1 MKKSGILHTLILPLF
16 VMFLWGSLY
25 PMIKVGYQA
34 FGVNTSSV
42 ADILMFASVRFVL
55 SGLIVCIIALLKKEK
70 INSPKTKNIFMIVLI
85 GVIAIFLHYSFVYV
99 GLTSTDSSKTA
110 LIKQLGTLLYV
121 CFAFLF
127 IKGEKFNKFKI
138 IGGLIGFAG
147 IIAINWTGK
156 SFYFSPGDIL
166 IIFASICTVVSS
178 ILSKVS
184 TKDCSAYWM
193 TGISQFAGGVLLFI
207 TASIMGGTF
216 PTFTPWAAL
225 VLVYICAAS
234 VVGYLIWYS
243 TMKTV
248 TVSRLFIIKFA
259 EPLLACVFSAILL
272 GENIFKIQYL
282 IAFILISLG
291 ITLGNRN

>member
-1 MKKSGILHTLILPLF
+1 MKKTGILHTLILPLF
-16 VMFLWGSLY
+16 VMVLWGSLY

-34 FGVNTSSV
+34 FGVNTSSI
-42 ADILMFASVRFVL
+42 ADILMFASVRFVF
-55 SGLIVCIIALLKKEK
+55 SGVVVCIIAFFKKEK
-70 INSPKTKNIFMIVLI
+70 INASKIKNVSRIVLI
-85 GVIAIFLHYSFVYV
+85 GFIAVFLHYAFVYI
-99 GLTSTDSSKTA
+99 GLTFTDSSKTA

-127 IKGEKFNKFKI
+127 IKEERFNKFKI

-156 SFYFSPGDIL
+156 SFYFSAGDIL
-166 IIFASICTVVSS
+166 IVFASICTVASS
-178 ILSKVS
+178 ILSKFS
-184 TKDCSAYWM
+184 AKSCSPYWM
-193 TGISQFAGGVLLFI
+193 TGISQFSGGVLLFI
-207 TASIMGGTF
+207 TATIMGGNF
-216 PTFTPWAAL
+216 PVFTPWAAL
-225 VLVYICAAS
+225 VLLYICAAS
-234 VVGYLIWYS
+234 VTGYIIWYS
-243 TMKTV
+243 TMKNV

-272 GENIFKIQYL
+272 GENIFKLQYL

>member
-16 VMFLWGSLY
+16 VMVLWGSLY
-25 PMIKVGYQA
+25 PMIKVGYTA

-70 INSPKTKNIFMIVLI
+70 VNAPKTKNVFRIVLI
-85 GVIAIFLHYSFVYV
+85 GTIAIFLHYSFVYV

-121 CFAFLF
+121 CSAFLF
-127 IKGEKFNKFKI
+127 IKGEQFNKFKI

-156 SFYFSPGDIL
+156 SFYFSSGDIL
-166 IIFASICTVVSS
+166 IILASICTVISS

-184 TKDCSAYWM
+184 TKDCSPYWM
-193 TGISQFAGGVLLFI
+193 TGISQFSGGVLLLI
-207 TASIMGGTF
+207 TAIIMGGKF
-216 PTFTPWAAL
+216 PTFNPVATL
-225 VLVYICAAS
+225 VLLYICAAS

-243 TMKTV
+243 SMKAA